1 MITVRAGAATPSGR
15 PSDVQATIVP
25 VSVARGADG
34 LIVGPA
40 IIRGSGS
47 ATGQIHSSDD
57 LIPPTPYHVTIKAG
71 ETSLKNFTAKI
82 TEDCDL
88 TTLVP
93 LPATPAIAQHYLRGP
108 QGPAGP
114 PGPLGPAG
122 PPGLTGPQGLPG
134 RDGKDGAQGPEG
146 PRGPRGADGLPGRP
160 GPKGEP
166 GQTGP
171 PGRGDPG
178 PQGPQGPAGTTGP
191 QGPKGEPGPKG
202 DTGPQ
207 GPKGEPG
214 PKGDTGPQGPAGP
227 KGERSAM
234 PFKQGSFFN
243 SNPTQIEWISPD
255 AKIWEI
261 NSTLTIINLF
271 FKQKEKVTNGLKVPN
286 GFRKPQQN
294 MQNTG
299 VLLKTD
305 GSMETVFG
313 HNTEI
318 KAQFIY

>member
-1 MITVRAGAATPSGR
+1 MITVRAGAASPSGR

-34 LIVGPA
+34 LVVGPA

-47 ATGQIHSSDD
+47 ATGRIHSSDD

-71 ETSLKNFTAKI
+71 ETTLRSFTAKI

-93 LPATPAIAQHYLRGP
+93 LPATPAIAQHYLKGP

-114 PGPLGPAG
+114 PGPVGPAG

-171 PGRGDPG
+171 PGRGDSG
-178 PQGPQGPAGTTGP
+178 PQGPPGPAGATGP
-191 QGPKGEPGPKG
+191 
-202 DTGPQ
+202 
-207 GPKGEPG
+207 PG

-227 KGERSAM
+227 KGDGAAM
-234 PFKQGSFFN
+234 PFKQASFFN

-261 NSTLTIINLF
+261 NNTLTIINLF
-271 FKQKEKVTNGLKVPN
+271 FKQKEKVTRGLKIPN

-318 KAQFIY
+318 RAQFIY

>member
-47 ATGQIHSSDD
+47 ATGQIHSSND
-57 LIPPTPYHVTIKAG
+57 LTPPTPYHITIKAG
-71 ETSLKNFTAKI
+71 ETALKSFTAKI
-82 TEDCDL
+82 TESCDL
-88 TTLVP
+88 TELVP
-93 LPATPAIAQHYLRGP
+93 LPATPTIASHYLRGP

-122 PPGLTGPQGLPG
+122 PPGLTGPPGLPG
-134 RDGKDGAQGPEG
+134 RDGKDGAQGAEG

-178 PQGPQGPAGTTGP
+178 PPGPPGPAGAAGATGP
-191 QGPKGEPGPKG
+191 QGPKGDP
-202 DTGPQ
+202 
-207 GPKGEPG
+207 
-214 PKGDTGPQGPAGP
+214 GPAGP
-227 KGERSAM
+227 KGDPGPAGPKGDSTAM
-234 PFKQGSFFN
+234 PFKQATFFN

-261 NSTLTIINLF
+261 NNSLTIINLF
-271 FKQKEKVTNGLKVPN
+271 FKQKEKVTTGLKIPN
-286 GFRKPQQN
+286 GFRKPRQN

-305 GSMETVFG
+305 GTMETVFG

-318 KAQFIY
+318 RAQFIY

>member
-15 PSDVQATIVP
+15 PNDVQATIVP
-25 VSVARGADG
+25 VSVARGADE

-71 ETSLKNFTAKI
+71 ETTLKSFTAKI
-82 TEDCDL
+82 TENCDL
-88 TTLVP
+88 TELVP
-93 LPATPAIAQHYLRGP
+93 LPATPTIADQYLRGP

-146 PRGPRGADGLPGRP
+146 PKGA
-160 GPKGEP
+160 
-166 GQTGP
+166 
-171 PGRGDPG
+171 
-178 PQGPQGPAGTTGP
+178 
-191 QGPKGEPGPKG
+191 PGPKG
-202 DTGPQ
+202 DVGPQ
-207 GPKGEPG
+207 GPVG
-214 PKGDTGPQGPAGP
+214 PKGDST
-227 KGERSAM
+227 AM
-234 PFKQGSFFN
+234 PFKQASFFN
-243 SNPTQIEWISPD
+243 NNPTQIEWLSPD

-261 NSTLTIINLF
+261 NNSLTIINLF
-271 FKQKEKVTNGLKVPN
+271 FKQKEKVTTGLKIPN
-286 GFRKPQQN
+286 GFRKPRQN

-305 GSMETVFG
+305 GNMETVFG

-318 KAQFIY
+318 RAQFIY

>member
-1 MITVRAGAATPSGR
+1 MITVRAGAADPSGR
-15 PSDVQATIVP
+15 PSDIQATIVP

-57 LIPPTPYHVTIKAG
+57 LVPPTPYHITIKAG
-71 ETSLKNFTAKI
+71 EITLKSFTAKI
-82 TEDCDL
+82 TESCDL
-88 TTLVP
+88 TELAP
-93 LPATPAIAQHYLRGP
+93 LPTTPAIADHYLRGP

-122 PPGLTGPQGLPG
+122 PVGLTGPQGLPG

-146 PRGPRGADGLPGRP
+146 PRGPRGSDGLPGRP

-166 GQTGP
+166 GRTGP
-171 PGRGDPG
+171 PGKGDPG
-178 PQGPQGPAGTTGP
+178 PAGPQGPPGPAGAAGPAGP
-191 QGPKGEPGPKG
+191 QGPKGDP
-202 DTGPQ
+202 
-207 GPKGEPG
+207 
-214 PKGDTGPQGPAGP
+214 GPQGPAGP
-227 KGERSAM
+227 KGDGASF
-234 PFKQGSFFN
+234 PFKQATFFN
-243 SNPTQIEWISPD
+243 NNPTQIEWISPD
-255 AKIWEI
+255 AKIWELN
-261 NSTLTIINLF
+261 NSLTIINLF
-271 FKQKEKVTNGLKVPN
+271 FKQKEKVTTGLRIPN
-286 GFRKPQQN
+286 KFRKPRQN

-313 HNTEI
+313 HHTEI
-318 KAQFIY
+318 RAQFIY

>member
-1 MITVRAGAATPSGR
+1 MITVRAGAASPSGR
-15 PSDVQATIVP
+15 PSDIQATIVP

-47 ATGQIHSSDD
+47 ATLRIHSSDE
-57 LIPPTPYHVTIKAG
+57 LIPPTPYHVTIKVG
-71 ETSLKNFTAKI
+71 ETTLKTFTAKI
-82 TEDCDL
+82 TESCNL
-88 TTLVP
+88 TELVP
-93 LPATPAIAQHYLRGP
+93 LPATPAVAQQCLRGP

-114 PGPLGPAG
+114 PGPIGPAG
-122 PPGLTGPQGLPG
+122 PVGLTGPQGLPG
-134 RDGKDGAQGPEG
+134 RDGHDGRPGNEG

-171 PGRGDPG
+171 
-178 PQGPQGPAGTTGP
+178 QGPPGPAGAAGP
-191 QGPKGEPGPKG
+191 A
-202 DTGPQ
+202 
-207 GPKGEPG
+207 
-214 PKGDTGPQGPAGP
+214 GPAGP
-227 KGERSAM
+227 KGDGAAM
-234 PFKQGSFFN
+234 PFKQASFFN
-243 SNPTQIEWISPD
+243 NNPTQIEWISPD

-261 NSTLTIINLF
+261 NNTLTIINLF
-271 FKQKEKVTNGLKVPN
+271 FKQKEKVTSGLKIPKE
-286 GFRKPQQN
+286 FRKPQQN

-305 GSMETVFG
+305 GTMETVFG

-318 KAQFIY
+318 RAQFIY

>member
-1 MITVRAGAATPSGR
+1 MITVRAGAASPSGR

-47 ATGQIHSSDD
+47 ATGRIHSSDD
-57 LIPPTPYHVTIKAG
+57 LTPPTPYHVTIKAG
-71 ETSLKNFTAKI
+71 ETTLRSFTAKI
-82 TEDCDL
+82 TENCDL
-88 TTLVP
+88 TELTP
-93 LPATPAIAQHYLRGP
+93 LPATPAIAQQYLRGP

-114 PGPLGPAG
+114 PGPIGPAG
-122 PPGLTGPQGLPG
+122 PVGLTGPQGLPG
-134 RDGKDGAQGPEG
+134 RDGKDGAPGSEG

-178 PQGPQGPAGTTGP
+178 PQGPPGPAGARGATGPAGP
-191 QGPKGEPGPKG
+191 QGPKGDPGPKG
-202 DTGPQ
+202 DA
-207 GPKGEPG
+207 
-214 PKGDTGPQGPAGP
+214 GPQGPAGP
-227 KGERSAM
+227 KGDGNAM
-234 PFKQGSFFN
+234 PFKQASFFN

-261 NSTLTIINLF
+261 NNTLTIINLF
-271 FKQKEKVTNGLKVPN
+271 FKQKEKVTSGLKIPN
-286 GFRKPQQN
+286 GFRKPRQN

-305 GSMETVFG
+305 GTMETVFG

-318 KAQFIY
+318 RAQFIY

>member
-15 PSDVQATIVP
+15 PSDIQATIVP

-40 IIRGSGS
+40 TIRGSGS

-57 LIPPTPYHVTIKAG
+57 LIPPTPYHITIKAD
-71 ETSLKNFTAKI
+71 ETTLKSFTARI
-82 TEDCDL
+82 TENCDL
-88 TTLVP
+88 TDLIP
-93 LPATPAIAQHYLRGP
+93 LPATPVIADHYLRGP

-114 PGPLGPAG
+114 PGPPGPAG

-146 PRGPRGADGLPGRP
+146 PRGPRGSDGLPGRP
-160 GPKGEP
+160 GPKGDP

-178 PQGPQGPAGTTGP
+178 PAGPA
-191 QGPKGEPGPKG
+191 
-202 DTGPQ
+202 
-207 GPKGEPG
+207 
-214 PKGDTGPQGPAGP
+214 GPQGPAGP
-227 KGERSAM
+227 AGPQGPAGPAGPQGPAGPAGPKGDGASF
-234 PFKQGSFFN
+234 PFKQASFFN
-243 SNPTQIEWISPD
+243 NNPTQIEWISPD

-261 NSTLTIINLF
+261 NNNLTIINLF
-271 FKQKEKVTNGLKVPN
+271 FKQKEKVTAGLKIPN
-286 GFRKPQQN
+286 GFRKPRQN

-305 GSMETVFG
+305 GTMETVFG

-318 KAQFIY
+318 RAQFIY

>member
-1 MITVRAGAATPSGR
+1 MITVRAGAASPSGR
-15 PSDVQATIVP
+15 PTDVQATIVP

-71 ETSLKNFTAKI
+71 ETTLKSFTARI
-82 TEDCDL
+82 TESCDL
-88 TTLVP
+88 TELIP
-93 LPATPAIAQHYLRGP
+93 LPATPAIADQYLRGP

-134 RDGKDGAQGPEG
+134 RDGHDGKPGNEG

-178 PQGPQGPAGTTGP
+178 PAGPRGPQGPQGPAGPAGP
-191 QGPKGEPGPKG
+191 RG
-202 DTGPQ
+202 DP
-207 GPKGEPG
+207 
-214 PKGDTGPQGPAGP
+214 GPAGP
-227 KGERSAM
+227 KGDSASF
-234 PFKQGSFFN
+234 PFKQASFFN
-243 SNPTQIEWISPD
+243 NNPTQIEWISPD

-261 NSTLTIINLF
+261 NNNITIINLF
-271 FKQKEKVTNGLKVPN
+271 FKQKEKVTAGLKIPN
-286 GFRKPQQN
+286 GFRKPRQN

-305 GSMETVFG
+305 GTMETVFG

-318 KAQFIY
+318 RAQFIY

>member
-15 PSDVQATIVP
+15 PSDIQATIVP

-71 ETSLKNFTAKI
+71 ETTLKSFTARI
-82 TEDCDL
+82 AESCDL
-88 TTLVP
+88 TELLP
-93 LPATPAIAQHYLRGP
+93 LPATPAAAQHYLRGP

-122 PPGLTGPQGLPG
+122 PVGLTGPQGLPG

-146 PRGPRGADGLPGRP
+146 PRGPRGSDGLPGRP

-178 PQGPQGPAGTTGP
+178 PQGPPGPAGP
-191 QGPKGEPGPKG
+191 QGPKGDP
-202 DTGPQ
+202 GPQ
-207 GPKGEPG
+207 GPKGDPG
-214 PKGDTGPQGPAGP
+214 PKGDGA
-227 KGERSAM
+227 SF
-234 PFKQGSFFN
+234 PFKQASFFN
-243 SNPTQIEWISPD
+243 NNPTQIEWISPD

-261 NSTLTIINLF
+261 NNSLTIINLF
-271 FKQKEKVTNGLKVPN
+271 FKQKEKVTAGLKIPN
-286 GFRKPQQN
+286 GFRKPRQN

-305 GSMETVFG
+305 GTMETVFG

-318 KAQFIY
+318 RAQFIY